1 MGPDIELAK
10 KYGLNNWYD
19 IYSYGKENSSKI
31 RDRWPTNFSKR
42 DKSQDTFTVKVNGKK
57 VK

>member
-1 MGPDIELAK
+1 MTGKGSKPR
-10 KYGLNNWYD
+10 
-19 IYSYGKENSSKI
+19 KENSSKI

-42 DKSQDTFTVKVNGKK
+42 DKSQDRFTVKVNGKK